1 MIPSFDRVI
10 ILADESANW
19 EIAGLRQLD
28 RLALAMDEFARSISS
43 QRRIEIVIFWRPDID
58 PAQRW
63 RPDHPRL
70 TRCQFVEGLTVGAS
84 QRILSTRLLVKRTGV
99 EQLLRDAISL
109 ESDPELGDEAA
120 VWNKLWQRIEVSPVH
135 FGSDGWQYLVKE
147 KEIPSA
153 ERWLLRRSGKSR
165 DGFVSRYL
173 NRPISCT
180 VSQFLLKTSMTPNL
194 WTVLIT
200 AFPLIG
206 FLFMIHGTYAGFIIG
221 AAFFN
226 LHSILDGCDGEIARA
241 KYLDSEKGPGI
252 DAIGDLIALL
262 LFSIG
267 LGVGLSRSVQYQ
279 PVIQWLF
286 LIEGVLTAVFNALR
300 LVPDHVVDLLRR
312 GPSAVVFTQHDDRLR
327 RSGGRIFG
335 DRLTSWA
342 FELTKRDVVFFG
354 FLIAVALG
362 LAGWVL
368 HLLFVYA
375 LVTLVLSWQGRAQR
389 ETAAAADRRR

>member
-28 RLALAMDEFARSISS
+28 RMALAMDEFAHSISS
-43 QRRIEIVIFWRPDID
+43 RRKIEIVIFWRPDID

-63 RPDHPRL
+63 RPEHPRL
-70 TRCQFVEGLTVGAS
+70 TRCQFVEGLSIGAS
-84 QRILSTRLLVKRTGV
+84 QRILSTRVLVKRTGV
-99 EQLLRDAISL
+99 EQLLSDAISL

-135 FGSDGWQYLVKE
+135 FGSDGWQYLVNV
-147 KEIPSA
+147 KEIPTA
-153 ERWLLRRSGKSR
+153 ERWLLRGSGKSR

-200 AFPLIG
+200 AFPLLG
-206 FLFMIHGTYAGFIIG
+206 FLFMIHGTYAGFVIG

-252 DAIGDLIALL
+252 DALGDLISLL

-267 LGVGLSRSVQYQ
+267 LGFGLFRSSPQHALVHWVY
-279 PVIQWLF
+279 LT
-286 LIEGVLTAVFNALR
+286 EGVLTFLFLALR
-300 LVPDHVVDLLRR
+300 LGPDHVLDMLHR
-312 GPSAVVFTQHDDRLR
+312 GPAAVVYSKNDDRLR
-327 RSGGRIFG
+327 RSGGRVFG
-335 DRLTSWA
+335 NRLTSWA
-342 FELTKRDVVFFG
+342 FELTKRDVVFLA
-354 FLIAVALG
+354 FLIGAALG
-362 LAGWVL
+362 LAAWVL

-375 LVTLVLSWQGRAQR
+375 FVTSVLSWQGRAQP
-389 ETAAAADRRR
+389 ETAAAAERR